1 MKLTIK
7 TLDQKNFHIEAYGL
21 RTVCD
26 LKRRLF
32 ETGNTNLLP
41 ERQQLIYAGRVLK
54 DSNLLSH
61 YSIDERKF
69 LLVMARKPWKDLNT
83 RMAEHAKTTIMNKS
97 KRMPETR
104 AQKPN
109 TEANIVQKNV
119 AEIINVK
126 PQQRKKTKTVTIL
139 TAEKSLKNKPRID
152 VQAHVPAEKFKVVG
166 KSITSSGNT
175 TQQECIIRHQP
186 TSSSP
191 TESSDSQRSGQP
203 QSRLMRNKKG
213 KQLYKTKPV
222 KSTISLLSTSRSM
235 AKNRASKMRTNKK
248 NTLKKSKQKECDEF
262 LLRKIVAMG
271 YNEND
276 VRRALIASFN
286 DPNEAVDYLIQHV
299 QERIEQQSARK
310 KPQQRQKHK
319 NCSCS
324 LIEPVKSDKSNAIA
338 FLRNDQDFK
347 NLRRLL
353 RRRPNMLQIII
364 KRIGASNP
372 ELLFLLKEHE
382 DDFLQLLHENSM
394 DSEDEDCSYNAMH
407 ITPEEAKIIARLVRM
422 GFKRRMAILAFIA
435 CGRNVEKAVDYM
447 CRISDIHI

>member
-21 RTVCD
+21 RTVGD

-54 DSNLLSH
+54 DNNLLSH

-69 LLVMARKPWKDLNT
+69 LLVMARKPWKELNT
-83 RMAEHAKTTIMNKS
+83 RMAEHAKATIKNKS

-109 TEANIVQKNV
+109 TETNIVQKNV

-126 PQQRKKTKTVTIL
+126 PQQRKKSKTVTIL

-152 VQAHVPAEKFKVVG
+152 VQAH
-166 KSITSSGNT
+166 
-175 TQQECIIRHQP
+175 QECINNRHQP

-191 TESSDSQRSGQP
+191 TETSDSQRSGRP

-248 NTLKKSKQKECDEF
+248 TTLKKSKQKECDEF

-271 YNEND
+271 YNETD

-299 QERIEQQSARK
+299 QERIEQQTARK
-310 KPQQRQKHK
+310 KPQQRQKRK

-338 FLRNDQDFK
+338 FLRNDPDFK

-364 KRIGASNP
+364 KRIGASHP

-394 DSEDEDCSYNAMH
+394 DSEDEDCSYKAMH

>member
-21 RTVCD
+21 RTVGD

-32 ETGNTNLLP
+32 ET
-41 ERQQLIYAGRVLK
+41 
-54 DSNLLSH
+54 
-61 YSIDERKF
+61 DERKF
-69 LLVMARKPWKDLNT
+69 LLVMARKPWKELNT
-83 RMAEHAKTTIMNKS
+83 RMAEHAKATIKNKS

-109 TEANIVQKNV
+109 TETNIVQKNV

-126 PQQRKKTKTVTIL
+126 PQQRKKSKTVTIL

-152 VQAHVPAEKFKVVG
+152 VQAHVPADNFKVVG

-175 TQQECIIRHQP
+175 TQQECINNRHQP

-191 TESSDSQRSGQP
+191 TETSDSQRSGRP

-248 NTLKKSKQKECDEF
+248 TTLKKSKQKECDEF

-271 YNEND
+271 YNETD

-299 QERIEQQSARK
+299 QERIEQQTARK
-310 KPQQRQKHK
+310 KPQQRQKRK

-338 FLRNDQDFK
+338 FLRNDPDFK

-364 KRIGASNP
+364 KRIGASHP

-394 DSEDEDCSYNAMH
+394 DSEDEDCSYKAMH